1 MTTDHPSVIVSH
13 GPTSATAAESLRAEG
28 FTAAPC

>member
-1 MTTDHPSVIVSH
+1 MITDHPSVTVSR
-13 GPTSATAAESLRAEG
+13 GPTSAKAAESLRAER